1 MIGAVPPGLTDLPDR
16 TQRFRHLSAM
26 VRTVYPLRNL
36 GGTTCQFASF

>member
-1 MIGAVPPGLTDLPDR
+1 MIGVMPPDLIDLPDR
-16 TQRFRHLSAM
+16 TLRCRHLSAM